1 MCYLTSIYGSYRDR
15 ASVPTILLSVRLY
28 AYPEENVKTG
38 FVTAQTEI
46 LQKTVKGDDT
56 MDEYNDIGARLRE
69 LREVSDYTIEEL
81 AQELGLSP
89 EVYASYEEN
98 GKDVP
103 ISVIYSIATKFKVDF
118 TEICTGQSAKLDTFH
133 MIRRGGGKVINRN
146 PEYHF
151 EDLAFRYANKIM
163 QPLLV
168 TLEPTDEVA
177 KLITHKGQEFNLVL
191 EGTVIVTLGDREF
204 VMNPGDSIYF
214 NPTIPH
220 GQRCGGD
227 VKARFLTVIAE

>member
-1 MCYLTSIYGSYRDR
+1 
-15 ASVPTILLSVRLY
+15 
-28 AYPEENVKTG
+28 
-38 FVTAQTEI
+38 
-46 LQKTVKGDDT
+46 
-56 MDEYNDIGARLRE
+56 MDEYNEIGARLRE

-146 PEYHF
+146 PE
-151 EDLAFRYANKIM
+151 
-163 QPLLV
+163 
-168 TLEPTDEVA
+168 LEPTDEVA

>member
-1 MCYLTSIYGSYRDR
+1 MENY
-15 ASVPTILLSVRLY
+15 
-28 AYPEENVKTG
+28 EE
-38 FVTAQTEI
+38 
-46 LQKTVKGDDT
+46 
-56 MDEYNDIGARLRE
+56 IGARLRE
-69 LREVSDYTIEEL
+69 LREVSDCSVEEL
-81 AQELGLSP
+81 AAELGISP
-89 EVYASYEEN
+89 EVYAGYEKN

-103 ISVIYSIATKFKVDF
+103 ISVIYEIAQKFKVDF
-118 TEICTGQSAKLDTFH
+118 TEIITGNTAWLNTYH
-133 MIRRGGGKVINRN
+133 LIRRGEGKNVNRN

-151 EDLAFRYANKIM
+151 EDLAYRYGNKIM

-177 KLITHKGQEFNLVL
+177 KLITHSGQEFNMVL
-191 EGTVIVTLGDREF
+191 EGTVIITLGNKEI

-227 VKARFLTVIAE
+227 TKARFLTVIAE

>member
-1 MCYLTSIYGSYRDR
+1 MND
-15 ASVPTILLSVRLY
+15 
-28 AYPEENVKTG
+28 
-38 FVTAQTEI
+38 
-46 LQKTVKGDDT
+46 
-56 MDEYNDIGARLRE
+56 YNEIGARLRE
-69 LREVSDYTIEEL
+69 LREVCDYSVEAL
-81 AQELGLSP
+81 AAELGISTEL
-89 EVYASYEEN
+89 YASYEEN

-103 ISVIYSIATKFKVDF
+103 ISVIYEIANKFKVDF
-118 TEICTGQSAKLDTFH
+118 TEIVTGQSAKLDTWH
-133 MIRRGGGKVINRN
+133 LIRRGGGKVINRN

-151 EDLAFRYANKIM
+151 EDLAYRYANKVM

-168 TLEPTDEVA
+168 TLEPSDAVA
-177 KLITHKGQEFNLVL
+177 KLITHSGQEFNLVL
-191 EGTVIVTLGDREF
+191 EGTVIVTLGDKEF

>member
-1 MCYLTSIYGSYRDR
+1 MND
-15 ASVPTILLSVRLY
+15 
-28 AYPEENVKTG
+28 
-38 FVTAQTEI
+38 
-46 LQKTVKGDDT
+46 
-56 MDEYNDIGARLRE
+56 YNEIGARLRE
-69 LREVSDYTIEEL
+69 LREVSDYSIEALAREL
-81 AQELGLSP
+81 RISP

-103 ISVIYSIATKFKVDF
+103 ISVIYEIANKFKVDF
-118 TEICTGQSAKLDTFH
+118 TEIVTGQSAKLETYH

-151 EDLAFRYANKIM
+151 EDLAYRYANKIM

-168 TLEPTDEVA
+168 TLEPTDAVA
-177 KLITHKGQEFNLVL
+177 KLITHPGQEFNLVL
-191 EGTVIVTLGDREF
+191 EGVVIVTLGDKEF
-204 VMNPGDSIYF
+204 TLNPGDSIYF

-220 GQRCGGD
+220 GQRCGSD

>member
-1 MCYLTSIYGSYRDR
+1 
-15 ASVPTILLSVRLY
+15 
-28 AYPEENVKTG
+28 
-38 FVTAQTEI
+38 
-46 LQKTVKGDDT
+46 
-56 MDEYNDIGARLRE
+56 MDEYNEIGARLRE

-81 AQELGLSP
+81 AKELDLSP

-103 ISVIYSIATKFKVDF
+103 ISVIYQIANKFKVDF

-133 MIRRGGGKVINRN
+133 VIRRGGGKVINRN

-163 QPLLV
+163 QA
-168 TLEPTDEVA
+168 VA

-204 VMNPGDSIYF
+204 VLNPGDSIYF

-227 VKARFLTVIAE
+227 VKARFLTVITE

>member
-1 MCYLTSIYGSYRDR
+1 MND
-15 ASVPTILLSVRLY
+15 
-28 AYPEENVKTG
+28 
-38 FVTAQTEI
+38 
-46 LQKTVKGDDT
+46 
-56 MDEYNDIGARLRE
+56 YNEIGARMRE
-69 LREVSDYTIEEL
+69 LREVSDYTIEDLAREL
-81 AQELGLSP
+81 NVDPKL
-89 EVYASYEEN
+89 YASYEEN

-103 ISVIYSIATKFKVDF
+103 ISLLYEIANKFRVDF
-118 TEICTGQSAKLDTFH
+118 AELVTGQSAKLETYH
-133 MIRRGGGKVINRN
+133 LIRRGGGKVVNRN

-151 EDLAFRYANKIM
+151 EDLAFRYANKVM

-168 TLEPTDEVA
+168 TLEPTDAVA
-177 KLITHKGQEFNLVL
+177 KLITHSGQEFNMVL

-204 VMNPGDSIYF
+204 TMNPGDTIYF